1 MRSDRGPEF
10 KNALMKEL
18 ATMLG
23 SEWRFSAP
31 LRPCEMGSNE
41 RVHQEVQK
49 VLGAVVRQ
57 VGSLDSWS
65 EWLVVAE
72 YKSTTHKGSR
82 IIVDE
87 AMTTAARSSRRPGRL
102 AGRQVAGYALTVASL
117 LVCSF
122 ALWHLGRRTGRGY
135 LSAAGR

>member
-23 SEWRFSAP
+23 SEWRFSAH

-49 VLGAVVRQ
+49 FLGAVNWTL
-57 VGSLDSWS
+57 GPSGLSLPN
-65 EWLVVAE
+65 
-72 YKSTTHKGSR
+72 T
-82 IIVDE
+82 
-87 AMTTAARSSRRPGRL
+87 
-102 AGRQVAGYALTVASL
+102 
-117 LVCSF
+117 
-122 ALWHLGRRTGRGY
+122 
-135 LSAAGR
+135 